1 MIDIELIHEPVSE
14 KEFITLPYNKYP
26 ILFLGFVIHNEY
38 DNKRIELN
46 PKYNPQSFFHITK
59 AGPHLQV
66 LPLKGVLLK
75 PNASM
80 VKVINAIV
88 NQEKTGNIGLV
99 TYENL
104 ISQYNLSCKNTYK
117 HFQKGVYPIDFNNL
131 KSICDDSF
139 NEDKKIFQHLL
150 NLKEDVFDFQ
160 KFASLKLFILSV

>member
-1 MIDIELIHEPVSE
+1 MCIRDS
-14 KEFITLPYNKYP
+14 
-26 ILFLGFVIHNEY
+26 
-38 DNKRIELN
+38 
-46 PKYNPQSFFHITK
+46 TK

-131 KSICDDSF
+131 KSICNDSF